1 MKFFEIDK
9 LVASLQG
16 YIETKIELVKLDAKD
31 ELQLLVARIFV
42 IAILVFA
49 ALMTLLFLSLGL
61 SQFFNQVLKST
72 IYGYMIMGAVYL
84 MVFIVLI
91 GNKDR
96 ILQKVSES
104 IKKDDR

>member
-31 ELQLLVARIFV
+31 GLQLLVARIFV

-72 IYGYMIMGAVYL
+72 IYGYMIIGAVYL

-96 ILQKVSES
+96 IIQKVSES
-104 IKKDDR
+104 IKKHD